1 MILDNKLSWKDH
13 IEYLITKLSQA
24 AGIIY
29 KLRDCL
35 PLKAKM
41 LIYDSLAASYLRY
54 SIAAW
59 GNTTQTVLS
68 RLQSAQNKII
78 RYLTYSPPMT
88 NVSDKYK
95 SLKIMDTKSL
105 YFFEVAKFMHSV
117 YHKSIPNA
125 FDDYFHTISHQYNT
139 RNKQMQMFSLPQ
151 PRTERGKRSLRYKG
165 IEVWGKVP
173 QHLKALEP
181 KHFCSKLK
189 EHILTNVMQ

>member
-1 MILDNKLSWKDH
+1 MIVLLHPTLGTALLLGGTPHK
-13 IEYLITKLSQA
+13 Q
-24 AGIIY
+24 
-29 KLRDCL
+29 CL
-35 PLKAKM
+35 QD
-41 LIYDSLAASYLRY
+41 Y
-54 SIAAW
+54 
-59 GNTTQTVLS
+59 NQH
-68 RLQSAQNKII
+68 KII

-139 RNKQMQMFSLPQ
+139 RNREMQMFSLPQ

-173 QHLKALEP
+173 QHLKAIEP
-181 KHFCSKLK
+181 NTF
-189 EHILTNVMQ
+189 TQN